1 MSDRDKRAVLAWRA
15 TILTG
20 LTILNV
26 FLIIE
31 NTALWT
37 EHRFAIVVVALG
49 AVVHWIAAMRT
60 KEDPDEAAERIY
72 QETRVQRPLSPS
84 DVRDEVRLRYRM

>member
-15 TILTG
+15 AILTG

-26 FLIIE
+26 FLIVE
-31 NTALWT
+31 NTSLWT
-37 EHRFAIVVVALG
+37 RHRFAIVVVALG
-49 AVVHWIAAMRT
+49 AVGHWIAAACT

-84 DVRDEVRLRYRM
+84 DVRDEIRLRHRM